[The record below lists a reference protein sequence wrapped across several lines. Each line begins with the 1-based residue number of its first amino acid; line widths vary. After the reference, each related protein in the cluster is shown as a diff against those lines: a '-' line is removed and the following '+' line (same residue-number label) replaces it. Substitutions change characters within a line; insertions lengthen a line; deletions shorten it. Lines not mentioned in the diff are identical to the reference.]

1 MRPQTAI
8 WQLVVVVVVL
18 VHRLVVTLPSG
29 LREPSTHTF
38 SESYPNSDRKTKTK
52 TNPVFEGIGQ
62 EGDCVGA
69 AGGLPFLRFARN
81 VLGALQVVG
90 KEATSGRQAF

>member
-1 MRPQTAI
+1 MLYFR
-8 WQLVVVVVVL
+8 
-18 VHRLVVTLPSG
+18 
-29 LREPSTHTF
+29 
-38 SESYPNSDRKTKTK
+38 
-52 TNPVFEGIGQ
+52 NPVFEGIGQ
-62 EGDCVGA
+62 EGECVGA